1 MDKLYLRSCLL
12 ISFFIFFFNPIS
24 YGQET
29 SKADSIIKIQGN
41 VYDIQTKEPVS
52 ATITYKMVPFHNNV
66 GIAKADR
73 ETGAYH
79 LYMIKGKDYDVEVGL
94 DGYLTVIETI
104 TVEDLNQDGVIV
116 KNFEIMPITEGRV
129 MALNRLFFVQSKAE
143 ITEDSYPQ
151 LNILV
156 KMLEDYPSMIIQLE
170 GHTDYRG
177 SAKLN
182 LELSEDRVDAIKK
195 YLVKN
200 GIRKSRI
207 KTKAFGGSK
216 PITNEATEESQS
228 RNRRVEVRILKN

>member
-1 MDKLYLRSCLL
+1 MDKLCLKSCWL
-12 ISFFIFFFNPIS
+12 IIFFTFSLPIS
-24 YGQET
+24 YGQEA
-29 SKADSIIKIQGN
+29 SKADSIIKIQGH
-41 VYDIQTKEPVS
+41 VYDIQTQEPVA
-52 ATITYKMVPFHNNV
+52 ATITYKMAPFHNNV
-66 GIAKADR
+66 GIAR
-73 ETGAYH
+73 SNPETGQYY
-79 LYMIKGKDYDVEVGL
+79 LYMMKGKDYDIEIERE
-94 DGYLTVIETI
+94 GYLTLIESV
-104 TVEDLNQDGVIV
+104 TVNDLNNDGLIV
-116 KNFEIMPITEGRV
+116 RNFELMPITIGRV

-151 LNILV
+151 LDILV
-156 KMLEDYPSMIIQLE
+156 KMLEDYPSMVIQLE

-182 LELSEDRVDAIKK
+182 LELSKDRVDAIKK

-207 KTKAFGGSK
+207 KTKAYGGSR

>member
-1 MDKLYLRSCLL
+1 MEKLYLKSCLL
-12 ISFFIFFFNPIS
+12 LTFYVFSLNLG
-24 YGQET
+24 YGQEA
-29 SKADSIIKIQGN
+29 SKADSIIKIQGR
-41 VYDIQTKEPVS
+41 VYDIQTTEPVA
-52 ATITYKMVPFHNNV
+52 ATIIYKMVPFHNNV
-66 GIAKADR
+66 GIARANQ
-73 ETGAYH
+73 ETGEYY
-79 LYMIKGKDYDVEVGL
+79 LYMMKGKDYDIEIGME
-94 DGYLTVIETI
+94 GYLTLMESV
-104 TVEDLNQDGVIV
+104 TVNDLNNDGTIV
-116 KNFEIMPITEGRV
+116 RDFELMPITVGRV

-151 LNILV
+151 LDILV
-156 KMLEDYPSMIIQLE
+156 RMLEEYPSMVIQLE

-182 LELSEDRVDAIKK
+182 LELSKDRVDAIKK

-207 KTKAFGGSK
+207 KTKAYGGSR